1 MPQAVKVASAPPA
14 APQFASA
21 TAVPVVQPRAA
32 PNPPGSPTAP
42 LGSVPAVGAGLG
54 QKGAPPSTPLA
65 PNASSAP
72 AASQARPPE
81 PPRPGRLT
89 DALREARPG
98 GGDDLKRI
106 RGIGVLVEKKLN
118 GLGVN
123 SYAQVASWTNADV
136 ERTSRALDLAGRI
149 ERESWIEQ
157 ARILAAGGH
166 TEFSRL
172 FDRGEEEASG

>member
-1 MPQAVKVASAPPA
+1 MS
-14 APQFASA
+14 
-21 TAVPVVQPRAA
+21 
-32 PNPPGSPTAP
+32 
-42 LGSVPAVGAGLG
+42 LGSVPAVGGTSAS
-54 QKGAPPSTPLA
+54 QKSASPATPA
-65 PNASSAP
+65 AP
-72 AASQARPPE
+72 ASAADTSAFQRRAPE

-89 DALREARPG
+89 DALREARP

-123 SYAQVASWTNADV
+123 SYAQVASWTSADI
-136 ERTSRALDLAGRI
+136 ERISRALDLAGRI

-157 ARILAAGGH
+157 ARILSAGGH

-172 FDRGEEEASG
+172 FDRGEDQSNVDS